1 MAARRGDTA
10 TARAVLDQLHSW
22 TRDRYV
28 NPAAFA
34 MVHIEL
40 HEIDPAFE
48 WLERA
53 YQDRRG
59 WLAYLKVEP
68 DFDPLRS
75 DPRFS
80 SFLQRMR
87 LA

>member
-1 MAARRGDTA
+1 
-10 TARAVLDQLHSW
+10 
-22 TRDRYV
+22 
-28 NPAAFA
+28 

-40 HEIDPAFE
+40 REIDPAFE

-53 YQDRRG
+53 YKDRRG

-68 DFDPLRS
+68 DFDPLRT
-75 DPRFS
+75 DPRFGD
-80 SFLQRMR
+80 FLRRMR

>member
-1 MAARRGDTA
+1 M
-10 TARAVLDQLHSW
+10 LEQLHGW

-40 HEIDPAFE
+40 GESDQAFE

-68 DFDPLRS
+68 DFDRLRG
-75 DPRFS
+75 DPRFAG
-80 SFLQRMR
+80 FLSRMR